1 MIRQA
6 YIEFI
11 EKFGGLNPYE
21 LDHFC
26 RIIHQHYQKNLEALG
41 QELQAKI
48 TQKDMKEILIHSM
61 QAAQVEL
68 AERKLKE
75 AELNLALTKSRI
87 YQE

>member
-11 EKFGGLNPYE
+11 EKFGGLSPYE
-21 LDHFC
+21 LDHLC
-26 RIIHQHYQKNLEALG
+26 KIIHQYYQKNLEALG
-41 QELQAKI
+41 QEPKSVSLG
-48 TQKDMKEILIHSM
+48 DLKEILIRSM
-61 QAAQVEL
+61 QAAQIEL

-75 AELNLALTKSRI
+75 AELNLTLTKSRI